1 LRKSTAKKPQPPP
14 TTTNITTTT
23 TMSALKMQYLQRNK
37 TTAVQAMEIEDRK
50 DHPLRDGPHSA
61 RYFELLKARR
71 ALPVSNSRQD
81 FLNTYHQQQVSK
93 YHLLLFLSGTY

>member
-1 LRKSTAKKPQPPP
+1 
-14 TTTNITTTT
+14 
-23 TMSALKMQYLQRNK
+23 MSALKMQSLQRNK

-61 RYFELLKARR
+61 RYFELPKARR
-71 ALPVSNSRQD
+71 ALPVSNSRRQD